1 MQADVY
7 LSLFLLSFFF
17 FFFFFFPFFF
27 SFLKKLMY
35 AFKQEDIAFLNGKR
49 PKPNPIFSNVPFV
62 VGSTSGYQLERTD
75 VPGIEYPFHY

>member
-1 MQADVY
+1 
-7 LSLFLLSFFF
+7 
-17 FFFFFFPFFF
+17 
-27 SFLKKLMY
+27 MY